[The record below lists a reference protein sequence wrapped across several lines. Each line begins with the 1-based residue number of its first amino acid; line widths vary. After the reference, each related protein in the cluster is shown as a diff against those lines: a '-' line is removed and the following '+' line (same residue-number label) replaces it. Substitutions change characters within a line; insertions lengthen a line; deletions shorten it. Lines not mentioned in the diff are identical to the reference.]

1 MECGDLTGNLRSL
14 GLLLALLPEA
24 PGEFRDRA
32 AGYAEMLL
40 ERILIGRVSYDTVG
54 WEGLLQELEERF
66 GDVGRVLSE
75 PALREVEERTRRLLA
90 DIRGEDPFM
99 RRWAADSLLARLCYL
114 LCRLL
119 RPRVVLETGVAY
131 GVSSA
136 FILRALEQNGGGI
149 LHSVDL
155 PPLRSGYEKSWG
167 VAVDE
172 GMRRR
177 WCLHRGASRK
187 VLPGLLERL
196 GRVDLF
202 VHDSLHTRGNML
214 REFGLVWPYLT
225 GGGVLVADDV
235 ERNDA
240 FGELRRWGP
249 ELWRVVEDRERGPL
263 WGRAA
268 PVVFGVAIR

>member
-1 MECGDLTGNLRSL
+1 MDYRELTGNLRSL

-54 WEGLLQELEERF
+54 WVRLLQELEERF

-75 PALREVEERTRRLLA
+75 PALREVEEKTRRLLA

-136 FILRALEQNGGGI
+136 FILRALEQNGGGV

-177 WCLHRGASRK
+177 WCLHRGSSRK

-202 VHDSLHTRGNML
+202 VHDSLHTRSNML
-214 REFGLVWPYLT
+214 REFGFVWPHLT
-225 GGGVLVADDV
+225 EGGVLVADDV
-235 ERNDA
+235 ERNGA

-249 ELWRVVEDRERGPL
+249 DLWRVVEDRERGPL

-268 PVVFGVAIR
+268 PVVFGIAVK